1 MATHAER
8 RLAAR
13 AARDSHRRRAWHGQP
28 RLLRL
33 GAVVAVVVLALVAV
47 IMLSAGGSGRST
59 VVSPAAESSALTEV
73 GTLLA
78 GIPQAGMTLGRANA
92 PITITE
98 YSDLVCPACYD
109 FATTSERELISAEV
123 ATGHAK
129 LVARGLE
136 TASGIANGGEYT
148 ASQTA
153 ISAAGLQGRAWNYL
167 LLAYAEQPQTIGG
180 RSAEEVAYLTPA
192 YLQNLAAQ
200 IPGLNL
206 IKWQAD
212 LTSPSLVK
220 AVSADSRAAQAAGVQ
235 STPSLTVSGP
245 VQTVRITGAPT
256 LAQVRTAMRQ
266 AAGR

>member
-13 AARDSHRRRAWHGQP
+13 AAREAQQHHSSLGRP
-28 RLLRL
+28 RLLWL
-33 GAVVAVVVLALVAV
+33 GGVVAAVVIALVAV
-47 IMLSAGGSGRST
+47 IVLSTRGSSHGT
-59 VVSPAAESSALTEV
+59 PISPAAKSSALTEV

-78 GIPQAGMTLGRANA
+78 GIPQAGMTLGKADA

-98 YSDLVCPACYD
+98 FSDIVCPACYD
-109 FATTSERELISAEV
+109 FAMTSERDLIATEV

-129 LVARGLE
+129 LVSRGLE
-136 TASGIANGGEYT
+136 TASAIANGGEYT

-153 ISAAGLQGRAWNYL
+153 VRAAGLQGRAWNYL
-167 LLAYAEQPQTIGG
+167 LLAYAEQPQMIGG
-180 RSAEEVAYLTPA
+180 KSAEEVAYVTPG

-206 IKWQAD
+206 IKWQAG
-212 LTSPSLVK
+212 LTNASLVN
-220 AVSADSRAAQAAGVQ
+220 AVSADARAAQANGVQ
-235 STPSLTVSGP
+235 STPSLLVSGP

-256 LAQVRTAMRQ
+256 LAQVQTAMRQ
-266 AAGR
+266 AAGG